1 MIRREIKSQLTGG
14 RNKKTDVTDGTDG
27 QTYINA
33 FFMELLCLI
42 KNNVYL
48 CRRNMISIN

>member
-1 MIRREIKSQLTGG
+1 MIPPHVEPI
-14 RNKKTDVTDGTDG
+14 KTDVTDG

-48 CRRNMISIN
+48 CRLNMIFIN